1 MGFVRMLA
9 TLVFIVA
16 LPLALITTNIRILF
30 NTPLVYDYAFDR
42 YDGEQ
47 KTGLSREDLDSTAAA
62 LRAYLNNGESTF
74 FHNVTVDGLS
84 TAVFNAKETRHMQDV
99 KDVVVWV
106 NRVQEVTA
114 VYVLVYVVVF
124 FIWARDG
131 NVRQLAAQSLLG
143 IGLGT
148 LLVGAVA
155 AFAAF
160 GFGAAFD
167 DFHRI
172 VFSNSDWQL
181 DPARDHLV
189 QMFPE
194 AFWRDMTIALGLMS
208 AIEGILIAAAAT
220 VYLMG
225 SRSDRRHLDT
235 TLDMRSSKIQAA

>member
-16 LPLALITTNIRILF
+16 LPIALIATNVRILF

-42 YDGEQ
+42 YDAEQ
-47 KTGLSREDLDSTAAA
+47 ATGLSREDLDSTAAA
-62 LRAYLNNGESTF
+62 LRAYLDNGESTF

-84 TAVFNAKETRHMQDV
+84 TAVFNAKETRHMHDV
-99 KDVVVWV
+99 KDVVKWV
-106 NRVQEVTA
+106 NRLQELTA

-148 LLVGAVA
+148 LAVGAIAV
-155 AFAAF
+155 FAAF

-172 VFSNSDWQL
+172 VFSNNDWQL
-181 DPARDHLV
+181 DPARDHLI

-194 AFWRDMTIALGLMS
+194 AFWRDMTVVLGLMS
-208 AIEGILIAAAAT
+208 LVEGVIIAAAAAA
-220 VYLMG
+220 YLMG
-225 SRSDRRHLDT
+225 SRSDRRHLDAS
-235 TLDMRSSKIQAA
+235 LDVRNSTIQAA